1 MHLQVLDEIS
11 HQNLFIYLMIQSLLI
26 HSDNVTQI
34 NYLVKA
40 RNDKMKLIEG
50 DSETF
55 SDVLN
60 LIDDYEGKL
69 RMSYGPHGSCQP

>member
-1 MHLQVLDEIS
+1 MNSLRSVHLFYGTI
-11 HQNLFIYLMIQSLLI
+11 LLT
-26 HSDNVTQI
+26 HLANVTQI

-55 SDVLN
+55 NDVLS

-69 RMSYGPHGSCQP
+69 WMFF